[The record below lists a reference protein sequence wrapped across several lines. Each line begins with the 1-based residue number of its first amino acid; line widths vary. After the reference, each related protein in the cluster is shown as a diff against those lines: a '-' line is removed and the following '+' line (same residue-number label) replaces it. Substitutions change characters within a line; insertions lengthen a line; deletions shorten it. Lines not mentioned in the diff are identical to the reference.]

1 MVEQGGYQRKLEG
14 IEWGKDTS
22 AGISLR
28 QEGKMTFFF
37 FRKGVKMEWIV
48 MIKIVTLSFS
58 FHLSSKI

>member
-37 FRKGVKMEWIV
+37 LEKE
-48 MIKIVTLSFS
+48 
-58 FHLSSKI
+58 